1 MAQIID
7 RQQAVVSAAEQATG
21 LRHPPRTLKK
31 TGAGVGRFVLHFAEM
46 WIAMT
51 VGMAIF
57 VPVRLALV
65 AQGYAALVDSAS
77 IDYEAWMGV
86 FMAVPMV
93 AWMRMRGHGWRM
105 GTEMAGAM
113 LGPIA
118 AVLVLCAL
126 GVPDV
131 LPWFSTRF
139 AGPAM
144 AIGMVAIMLY
154 RREHYTSG
162 YSFIRG
168 AQRRPTHAESL

>member
-1 MAQIID
+1 VAQVMD
-7 RQQAVVSAAEQATG
+7 RHRAVGSAPEQAMG
-21 LRHPPRTLKK
+21 FRHSPRTLNE

-86 FMAVPMV
+86 FMTVPMV
-93 AWMRMRGHGWRM
+93 AWMRLRGHGWRM

-118 AVLVLCAL
+118 VVLVLCGL
-126 GVPDV
+126 GVPAA
-131 LPWFSTRF
+131 LPWFSTRL

-154 RREHYTSG
+154 RREHYTNG
-162 YSFIRG
+162 YAFIR
-168 AQRRPTHAESL
+168 RRPAWPYAR

>member
-1 MAQIID
+1 VAQVKD
-7 RQQAVVSAAEQATG
+7 RDPAVGSAPEQAMG
-21 LRHPPRTLKK
+21 LSQSRRSLKE
-31 TGAGVGRFVLHFAEM
+31 TGAGAGRFVLHFAEM

-57 VPVRLALV
+57 VPVRLALI

-77 IDYEAWMGV
+77 IEYGAWMGV

-93 AWMRMRGHGWRM
+93 AWMRLRGHGWRM

-118 AVLVLCAL
+118 VVLILCAL
-126 GVPDV
+126 GVPAA

-144 AIGMVAIMLY
+144 AIGMLAIMLY

-162 YSFIRG
+162 YSFIR
-168 AQRRPTHAESL
+168 RRPAWTYAR

>member
-1 MAQIID
+1 
-7 RQQAVVSAAEQATG
+7 
-21 LRHPPRTLKK
+21 
-31 TGAGVGRFVLHFAEM
+31 VLHFAEM

-65 AQGYAALVDSAS
+65 TQGYAALVDSAS
-77 IDYEAWMGV
+77 IDYEAWMGIC
-86 FMAVPMV
+86 MTVPMV
-93 AWMRMRGHGWRM
+93 AWMRLRGHGWRM

-118 AVLVLCAL
+118 LVLVLCAF
-126 GVPDV
+126 GVPAA
-131 LPWFSTRF
+131 LPWFGTSF

-144 AIGMVAIMLY
+144 AIGMMAIMLY

-162 YSFIRG
+162 YSFIR
-168 AQRRPTHAESL
+168 RRPAQPYAR

>member
-1 MAQIID
+1 MVQVKA
-7 RQQAVVSAAEQATG
+7 RHPAVGSAPDPAMG
-21 LRHPPRTLKK
+21 LRHSPRTLKE
-31 TGAGVGRFVLHFAEM
+31 TGASAGRFVLHFAEM

-86 FMAVPMV
+86 FMTVPMV
-93 AWMRMRGHGWRM
+93 AWMRLRGHGWRM

-118 AVLVLCAL
+118 VVLILCGL
-126 GVPDV
+126 GVPAE

-162 YSFIRG
+162 YSFIR
-168 AQRRPTHAESL
+168 RRPAWTYAH